1 MKFLDQAK
9 IFIKAGKGGDGSA
22 SFRREKYIEFGGP
35 DGGDGGNG
43 GSIIFEAERNLNTLI
58 DYRYTQHFKAKN
70 GISGSK
76 RKKTGANG
84 KDLILKIPVGTQ
96 ILEEDNNT
104 IIYDFTKNKEKFLVA
119 NGGKGGLGNVR
130 FKSSTNRAPR
140 KKTDG
145 KIGESFWIWLQ
156 LKVIADVGIVGMPN
170 AGKSSLLAALTR
182 AKPKIANY
190 PFTTLNPNLG
200 VAYFNNKE
208 VILADI
214 PGLVEGAHKG
224 VGLGDKFLR
233 HVERCKV
240 LLHLIDITE
249 KNLLDNYK
257 KISHELFSYNKNLLK
272 KKEIIIF
279 NKSDMLDKKQYK
291 EKEIYLKNKIGKK
304 FEIISVFN
312 NKDLSKIKKVLIQNV
327 AK

>member
-1 MKFLDQAK
+1 M
-9 IFIKAGKGGDGSA
+9 
-22 SFRREKYIEFGGP
+22 
-35 DGGDGGNG
+35 
-43 GSIIFEAERNLNTLI
+43 
-58 DYRYTQHFKAKN
+58 
-70 GISGSK
+70 
-76 RKKTGANG
+76 
-84 KDLILKIPVGTQ
+84 
-96 ILEEDNNT
+96 
-104 IIYDFTKNKEKFLVA
+104 
-119 NGGKGGLGNVR
+119 
-130 FKSSTNRAPR
+130 
-140 KKTDG
+140 
-145 KIGESFWIWLQ
+145 Q

-200 VAYFNNKE
+200 VSYFNNKE

-272 KKEIIIF
+272 KGNYYF
-279 NKSDMLDKKQYK
+279 
-291 EKEIYLKNKIGKK
+291 
-304 FEIISVFN
+304 
-312 NKDLSKIKKVLIQNV
+312 
-327 AK
+327 

>member
-1 MKFLDQAK
+1 
-9 IFIKAGKGGDGSA
+9 
-22 SFRREKYIEFGGP
+22 
-35 DGGDGGNG
+35 
-43 GSIIFEAERNLNTLI
+43 
-58 DYRYTQHFKAKN
+58 
-70 GISGSK
+70 
-76 RKKTGANG
+76 
-84 KDLILKIPVGTQ
+84 
-96 ILEEDNNT
+96 
-104 IIYDFTKNKEKFLVA
+104 
-119 NGGKGGLGNVR
+119 
-130 FKSSTNRAPR
+130 
-140 KKTDG
+140 
-145 KIGESFWIWLQ
+145 
-156 LKVIADVGIVGMPN
+156 MPN

-190 PFTTLNPNLG
+190 PFTTLDPNLG